1 MLGVAAVVAAVVV
14 ARVLLG
20 EGSHSVDGAVMG
32 DRSQWTAAV
41 CAPHSELATS
51 ANFLYPSAV
60 NIAYCASLPHTA
72 GLPSEPMIIGEWPRD
87 GDLER
92 DIARLDSVKWYA
104 AATVGDTTTAFIL
117 VDSPDRS
124 LLEPLVPSGFTLIAP
139 K

>member
-1 MLGVAAVVAAVVV
+1 
-14 ARVLLG
+14 
-20 EGSHSVDGAVMG
+20 
-32 DRSQWTAAV
+32 
-41 CAPHSELATS
+41 
-51 ANFLYPSAV
+51 
-60 NIAYCASLPHTA
+60 
-72 GLPSEPMIIGEWPRD
+72 MIIGEWPRD